1 MKKLKAL
8 SDIEWRIMQVLWKKG
23 VMSIREVWQR
33 LYPDG
38 EKAYTTIQTYMERMI
53 EKGLLHKEKIGLVNF
68 YRALVDERT
77 VIKQATEKFVSNIFN
92 GSFGSLAAFR
102 VDSDN
107 RSFDEVERI
116 KQVMEK
122 KGVV

>member
-77 VIKQATEKFVSNIFN
+77 VVKQATEKFVSNTFN
-92 GSFGSLAAFR
+92 GSFGSLAAFL

-107 RSFDEVERI
+107 LSMDDLERI
-116 KQVMEK
+116 KQLIEK
-122 KGVV
+122 KEEA